1 MLYYV
6 SMNSN
11 KKVTDNNIMQICQ
24 AISKMKTTDEV
35 YNFLFEVLTDAEID
49 ALSKRWRIMNMLF
62 NGATQR
68 EVAKELHVS
77 LCKITRGAAILK
89 NKNAITNKILI
100 KEKKNDIKG

>member
-1 MLYYV
+1 
-6 SMNSN
+6 MNSN
-11 KKVTDNNIMQICQ
+11 IKNKDKNIMQICQ
-24 AISKMKTTDEV
+24 AINEMKTKEEV
-35 YNFLFEVLTDAEID
+35 YDFLFEVLTDAEID

-62 NGATQR
+62 EGATQR

-100 KEKKNDIKG
+100 KEKSNVKG

>member
-1 MLYYV
+1 
-6 SMNSN
+6 MNSN
-11 KKVTDNNIMQICQ
+11 KKETDKNIMQICQ
-24 AISKMKTTDEV
+24 AINEMKTTDEV

-49 ALSKRWRIMNMLF
+49 ALSKRWRILNMLH

-68 EVAKELHVS
+68 EIAKELHVS

>member
-1 MLYYV
+1 
-6 SMNSN
+6 MNSN
-11 KKVTDNNIMQICQ
+11 NEVKNNNIMNICQ
-24 AISKMKTTDEV
+24 AINEMKTKEDV

-49 ALSKRWRIMNMLF
+49 ALSKRWRILNMLF

-100 KEKKNDIKG
+100 KERRNVNG